1 MQKTFPLQV
10 PGKVDARVVEAV
22 KGDVRKYVK
31 RERRKKL
38 PEGFTEWTFACRTG
52 PDRATATTCAVD
64 ELSAAIDAAVAA
76 GATALYVEV
85 IAQPGIRPPRL
96 ATL

>member
-1 MQKTFPLQV
+1 MQKTFPLQI

-38 PEGFTEWTFACRTG
+38 PEGFTEWTFACKAG
-52 PDRATATTCAVD
+52 PDRATAATAAVD
-64 ELSAAIDAAVAA
+64 ELSAVIDAAVAA
-76 GATALYVEV
+76 GATALYIEI
-85 IAQPGIRPPRL
+85 IAQPGIRPPRI

>member
-1 MQKTFPLQV
+1 MQKTFPLQI

-38 PEGFTEWTFACRTG
+38 PEGFTEWTFACKAG
-52 PDRATATTCAVD
+52 PDRATAAVD
-64 ELSAAIDAAVAA
+64 ELSAVIDAAVAA
-76 GATALYVEV
+76 GATALYIEI
-85 IAQPGIRPPRL
+85 IAQPGIRPPRI